1 MNSLNNNCDT
11 CVSYEGQGPAHT
23 PFTKGHRSHCSCSSC
38 WWCKSH
44 SNTPSRCLKM
54 SALTGKVIT
63 NKIRKEVKMTYTIT
77 LETFNG
83 SVKKISVPSKGAVSQ
98 FINEYPKALP
108 VGISV
113 KMSCDA
119 LGVRGTL
126 RGVAKW

>member
-1 MNSLNNNCDT
+1 MSGVFDRIVLSNN
-11 CVSYEGQGPAHT
+11 
-23 PFTKGHRSHCSCSSC
+23 
-38 WWCKSH
+38 
-44 SNTPSRCLKM
+44 
-54 SALTGKVIT
+54 
-63 NKIRKEVKMTYTIT
+63 KERWSEMTYTIT

-83 SVKKISVPSKGAVSQ
+83 SVKKISVPSRGAVSQ

-126 RGVAKW
+126 RGKALA